1 MSQDWV
7 SKLISFNESY
17 SPHCCEWSTL
27 GSEIY
32 DKASILLE
40 IVGDAF
46 DWIVYASPTATRLN
60 LTMRPLHIWS
70 TGWLTTR
77 GESLDRFKQYHS
89 TWFNL
94 QFCYKQYVGRV
105 VANKYLLW
113 LRANIKTGLKFVQ
126 RTWGPM
132 VRRARGLWAS
142 GYCQSGIWGAGV
154 FISEIEINME
164 LFTVLFISTLA
175 TEIRLPFRVIL
186 LVHFPT

>member
-60 LTMRPLHIWS
+60 LTMRPLRIWS

-77 GESLDRFKQYHS
+77 GELLDRFKQYHS

-105 VANKYLLW
+105 AANKYLLW

-126 RTWGPM
+126 PDMGANGQKSTRPVSIRVLS
-132 VRRARGLWAS
+132 VRNLGSRSICFGDRDQYGTVHCFIYIHTS
-142 GYCQSGIWGAGV
+142 DGNSSPFQSI
-154 FISEIEINME
+154 FC
-164 LFTVLFISTLA
+164 
-175 TEIRLPFRVIL
+175 
-186 LVHFPT
+186 